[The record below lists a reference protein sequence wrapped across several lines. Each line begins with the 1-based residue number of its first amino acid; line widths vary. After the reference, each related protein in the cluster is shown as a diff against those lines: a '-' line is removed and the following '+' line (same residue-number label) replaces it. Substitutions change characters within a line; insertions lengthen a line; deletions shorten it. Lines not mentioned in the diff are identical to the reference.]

1 MVGAGDQ
8 PRLEPATFLAA
19 KLRAP
24 VTAAVVEGV
33 EPALFVADDQDLLAG
48 ERDDAIGTG
57 LGKLGGAAGEDPAA
71 VPDRLQV
78 LRRKRRLQNSFSTAA
93 SPRSGRARRNRRSAR
108 HPSRPPCLRQSRS
121 GQGGGPMVNP
131 AAPAIPPGNRS
142 PHP

>member
-8 PRLEPATFLAA
+8 PRLEPATLLAA

-48 ERDDAIGTG
+48 ERDDAIGTR
-57 LGKLGGAAGEDPAA
+57 LGKLGGAAGEDPAT

-78 LRRKRRLQNSFSTAA
+78 FGVSLEIDIAFRRQRRFD
-93 SPRSGRARRNRRSAR
+93 
-108 HPSRPPCLRQSRS
+108 
-121 GQGGGPMVNP
+121 
-131 AAPAIPPGNRS
+131 PGEPGIAWDRLGTHRGL
-142 PHP
+142 PWLWH